1 MDRLAFF
8 RPGENG
14 FEPTGMAVSLWGEDH
29 LHGVA
34 VSGLLARALEGAA
47 RDAGREDLV
56 PARYHV
62 DLFQQARRR
71 ATTTRA
77 TVVRE
82 SPRLLLLDA
91 VVEQDGVRVARA
103 TAAFLK
109 PTATPGGEVWSGPDR
124 ATPPPAEV
132 AAESDDARIPLFA
145 SALPWSDD
153 FAAHQNGGRHA
164 TWQTGVPVVAG
175 EDRTP
180 FQSVASI
187 ADATSMVTNWGSAG
201 VEFINTDISLA
212 LTRRPVSHE
221 IGLRAVDHLASD
233 GIAVGTAEVFDR
245 AGALGTA
252 SVTALANARRTV
264 DFAVQQFGGD
274 NPGA

>member
-8 RPGENG
+8 RPTEGG
-14 FEPTGMAVSLWGEDH
+14 FEPTSMAVSLWGEDH

-34 VSGLLARALEGAA
+34 VSGLLARSLEMAVQES
-47 RDAGREDLV
+47 GRAELV

-62 DLFQQARRR
+62 DLFRQARRR
-71 ATTTRA
+71 TTTARA
-77 TVVRE
+77 RVVRE
-82 SPRLLLLDA
+82 SPRLVLLDA
-91 VVEQDGVRVARA
+91 LVEQDGEPVARA
-103 TAAFLK
+103 TSAFLR
-109 PTATPGGEVWSGPDR
+109 PAATPDGEVWSALERG
-124 ATPPPAEV
+124 TPPPPEV
-132 AAESDDARIPLFA
+132 APVSDDPRIPVF
-145 SALPWSDD
+145 SSGLPWSDD
-153 FAAHQNGGRHA
+153 FSSHQNGGRHA

-175 EDRTP
+175 EERSV

-212 LTRRPVSHE
+212 LSRRPVSHE
-221 IGLRAVDHLASD
+221 IGLRAVDHVAAD

-245 AGALGTA
+245 GGALGSAT
-252 SVTALANARRTV
+252 VTALANARRTV
-264 DFAVQQFGGD
+264 DFSAQQFGGD